1 MCDSRGGGMP
11 PGRRSRVRTFSI
23 GVALAAVASFSGAF
37 GFTST
42 ALFTENGFVVAG
54 AQANPSAC
62 LCGSGGPCCGFCG
75 PAQNQVRRQ

>member
-1 MCDSRGGGMP
+1 MSDSRGGGMP
-11 PGRRSRVRTFSI
+11 PGRRSPLRTFSI
-23 GVALAAVASFSGAF
+23 GVALAAVASFTGAF

-42 ALFTENGFVVAG
+42 ALFTDTGLVAAG
-54 AQANPSAC
+54 TQASPGTC